1 MAKKKKIVKFDLLN
15 PNAAGIDVGSKSN
28 WVCIASKPE
37 TPREFGVFT
46 EDHHELAN
54 WLEECGVRTV
64 AMESTGIYWK
74 ALHVILESYGFE
86 VLVANAADVKNV
98 RGKKNDAHDSQWIC
112 QLHSAGLLKGS
123 YQPDSFTSKLRI
135 YTRHRKSLVQDASRY
150 ISRMQKEMIQMN
162 IQLSVVLTDITG
174 KSGRAIIQAI
184 LNGER
189 NGKELAKLADGRVKA
204 TKEEISKALTGE
216 WSEDHLFALG
226 QCWHM
231 YEYYQ
236 AQIAECD
243 KKITTLLEAH
253 LEQTGQ
259 NDLVYSPSK
268 KKLPSKNSP
277 KVDLP
282 KYAFQLSDGIDLTE
296 VNGIGHDM
304 LITIIAEVGFDL
316 AKKFP
321 SSKHF
326 TSWMSICP
334 NKKITG
340 GKVLS
345 SRTKKNKNRLAQA
358 FKLAANAV
366 GRQRDNPLSDFFA
379 RIAYRKGRKAAITAT
394 ARKLAVIVYNMLT
407 RGEAY
412 NPLIMEDYRNQ
423 QRNRKIKKMQRE
435 IKKLGLSKA
444 DLLLS

>member
-1 MAKKKKIVKFDLLN
+1 MRKKKKTVKFDLLN
-15 PNAAGIDVGSKSN
+15 PNAAGIDVGSKNN
-28 WVCIASKPE
+28 WACIASDIE
-37 TPREFGVFT
+37 SPREFGVFT
-46 EDHHELAN
+46 EDHHKLAS
-54 WLEECGVRTV
+54 WLQENGVETV

-74 ALHVILESYGFE
+74 ALHVILESYGLE
-86 VLVANAADVKNV
+86 VLVANAADVKNI

-123 YQPDSFTSKLRI
+123 FQPDSFTSKLRV
-135 YTRHRKSLVQDASRY
+135 YTRHRKSLILDASRF
-150 ISRMQKEMIQMN
+150 IARMQKEMIQMN

-174 KSGRAIIQAI
+174 KSGRAIIEAI
-184 LNGER
+184 ISGER
-189 NGKELAKLADGRVKA
+189 DGKELAKLADGRVKA
-204 TKEEISKALTGE
+204 SKEQISKALTGE
-216 WSEDHLFALG
+216 WSEDHLFALD
-226 QCWHM
+226 QCWRM
-231 YEYYQ
+231 YESYQ

-243 KKITTLLEAH
+243 KKINALLEKR
-253 LEQTGQ
+253 LEETGQ
-259 NDLVYSPSK
+259 NDLAYTPTK

-296 VNGIGHDM
+296 VNGIGHDTLVTLM
-304 LITIIAEVGFDL
+304 AEVGFDL

-326 TSWMSICP
+326 TSWMSLSP

-358 FKLAANAV
+358 FKHAANAV

-379 RIAYRKGRKAAITAT
+379 RLAYRKGRKAAITAT

-407 RGEAY
+407 RGEAF
-412 NPLIMEDYRNQ
+412 NPLIVEEYREHQ
-423 QRNRKIKKMQRE
+423 RKRLIKRMQRNISKF
-435 IKKLGLSKA
+435 GVDKA
-444 DLLLS
+444 DLQFS